1 MIWGTLFGLV
11 AGGVIGWLFAQV
23 KGRDEAVKLAS
34 ENAELKAR
42 LVAEQAN
49 GSRLEDAGARFTA
62 EFENLANRIFEEK
75 GRTFSAQNQEKLN
88 DVLKPLQG
96 QLNDFRSRVDQIHTE
111 EIKANTSLFDKVEE
125 LQKLN
130 MQVSTDAQHL
140 TSALK
145 GDSKKQGNWGELVV
159 GRILEESGLQEGI
172 HFERQVHLKDPNGQ
186 AVRRYPDFVVRLPD
200 ARDVVV
206 DSKVSLTAYTR
217 FFEATTEAGQ
227 KAAMKEHVNSVRGH
241 IKELAGKDYAGL
253 PGLETIDQVIMCV
266 PNEAALIAALNED
279 KTLYD
284 DAFKNRLLLVGPS
297 TLLFALR
304 IVDQVWRKA
313 DQEKNVLDIADRG
326 QKLYDKF
333 VDFVKDLGQVGESLK
348 KAQDKYDGAFSKLT
362 GGTGNLVRQ
371 AEMLKELGV
380 KAKKSHTKE
389 LLEQAGTNE

>member
-1 MIWGTLFGLV
+1 MIWGVLIGLTT
-11 AGGVIGWLFAQV
+11 GGIIGWLFAQV
-23 KGRDEAVKLAS
+23 KSRNEAIRLAS

-42 LVAEQAN
+42 LAAEQAN
-49 GSRLEDAGARFTA
+49 GARLEDAGARFTA

-75 GRTFSAQNQEKLN
+75 GRTFSVQNQEKLN

-140 TSALK
+140 ASALK

-172 HFERQVHLKDPNGQ
+172 HFERQVHLKDPEGQ
-186 AVRRYPDFVVRLPD
+186 AARRYPDFVVHLPD

-217 FFEATTEAGQ
+217 FFEAATEAQQ
-227 KAAMKEHVNSVRGH
+227 KAAMKEHVTSVRNH
-241 IKELAGKDYAGL
+241 IKELAKKDYAGL
-253 PGLETIDQVIMCV
+253 PGLETIDQVIMCF
-266 PNEAALIAALNED
+266 PNEAALIAALSED

-284 DAFKNRLLLVGPS
+284 DAFKSRLLLVGPS

-371 AEMLKELGV
+371 AEMLKALGV
-380 KAKKSHTKE
+380 KAKKAHAKE
-389 LLEQAGTNE
+389 LLDQAGANE